1 MQKNMKLKLMC
12 LAAVMAALY
21 VGLDFLSESA
31 SAVFGGSMKIS
42 LSGLPVV
49 VVAIVAGPF
58 WGAVTGFIGEFII
71 QLWFYG
77 LTPTTLL
84 WVLPA
89 VARGLVMG
97 WLFRAFKRST
107 HPALLTLETVL
118 SSIVVTALN
127 TVGIL
132 IDQTIYGYSTYIAT
146 FAMIPM
152 RVLTG
157 VLSDILFSLLL
168 PIILRPLKKF
178 IK

>member
-1 MQKNMKLKLMC
+1 MQNKKLRLLC
-12 LAAVMAALY
+12 LAAVMAAVY

-49 VVAIVAGPF
+49 IVAVCAGPL

-71 QLWFYG
+71 QLWMYG

-97 WLFRAFKRST
+97 WLFRAFKKST
-107 HPALLTLETVL
+107 HPAILTVETVI
-118 SSIVVTALN
+118 SSVVVTVLN
-127 TVGIL
+127 TIGIL
-132 IDQTIYGYSTYIAT
+132 IDQTIYGYSSYIAT
-146 FAMIPM
+146 FAKIPL
-152 RVLTG
+152 RILTG
-157 VLSDILFSLLL
+157 AISAIIFALILPVVLRS
-168 PIILRPLKKF
+168 LKKY

>member
-1 MQKNMKLKLMC
+1 MKSKKLRMMC
-12 LAAVMAALY
+12 LAAVMAAVY

-49 VVAIVAGPF
+49 IVAIVAGPL
-58 WGAVTGFIGEFII
+58 WGTVTGFIGEFIV
-71 QLWFYG
+71 QLWIYG
-77 LTPTTLL
+77 MAPTILL

-89 VARGLVMG
+89 AARGLLMG
-97 WLFRAFKRST
+97 WLFRAFKKST
-107 HPALLTLETVL
+107 HPAILTIETVL
-118 SSIVVTALN
+118 SSIAVTLLN

-146 FAMIPM
+146 FARIPL
-152 RVLTG
+152 RIFTG
-157 VLSDILFSLLL
+157 AISAIVFSLLL
-168 PIILRPLKKF
+168 PIILRSLKKY

>member
-1 MQKNMKLKLMC
+1 MRSKKLRLLC
-12 LAAVMAALY
+12 LAAVMAAVY

-49 VVAIVAGPF
+49 IVAIVAGPL
-58 WGAVTGFIGEFII
+58 WGAVTGFIGELVV
-71 QLWFYG
+71 QLWIYG
-77 LTPTTLL
+77 LMPTTLL

-97 WLFRAFKRST
+97 WLFRAFKKST
-107 HPALLTLETVL
+107 HPAILAVETVL
-118 SSIVVTALN
+118 SSVVVTLLN

-146 FAMIPM
+146 LIKIPLRIATGALSAIIFALI
-152 RVLTG
+152 
-157 VLSDILFSLLL
+157 L
-168 PIILRPLKKF
+168 PIVLRSLKRY